1 MARVT
6 IEDCIKVVPSR
17 FELVVL
23 GAQRTREIASYG
35 QDATTEKRHN
45 KEVVTALREIATGFV
60 SPDALRESIIKK
72 HQNKKFISE
81 VDVVDEAEDGFGDEI
96 AETLASL
103 SVAVSSSS
111 ISDEEDDGYSEEMD
125 LSEDVSEQD
134 EEE

>member
-35 QDATTEKRHN
+35 QDSTNEKRHN
-45 KEVVTALREIATGFV
+45 KEVVTALREIATAFV
-60 SPDALRESIIKK
+60 SPDALREAVIKK

-81 VDVVDEAEDGFGDEI
+81 VDIVDEADDGFGDEI

-103 SVAVSSSS
+103 SGSVSSSS
-111 ISDEEDDGYSEEMD
+111 VSDEEDDSYSEEMD
-125 LSEDVSEQD
+125 LSDDSTEQD

>member
-23 GAQRTREIASYG
+23 GAQRTHEIASYG

-72 HQNKKFISE
+72 SIRTRNLYQKLMSLTKQKM
-81 VDVVDEAEDGFGDEI
+81 
-96 AETLASL
+96 AS
-103 SVAVSSSS
+103 V
-111 ISDEEDDGYSEEMD
+111 MK
-125 LSEDVSEQD
+125 
-134 EEE
+134 